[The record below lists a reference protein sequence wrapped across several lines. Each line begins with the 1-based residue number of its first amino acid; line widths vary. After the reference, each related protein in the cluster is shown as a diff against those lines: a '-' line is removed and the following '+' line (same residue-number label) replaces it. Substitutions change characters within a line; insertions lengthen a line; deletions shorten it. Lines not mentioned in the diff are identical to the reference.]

1 MKYLSALAVILLQFL
16 FSAAQNS
23 HANEPQGIKAMPYA
37 GLGLLV
43 PSGYMNDHSMIRA
56 GINFRFGYFQPL
68 TRPAGKKGFQAGI
81 EVRVDYSKFPADLQ
95 PPSGVANLRY
105 NNGGTTPATVALK
118 LESKEKKPDAFHFLI
133 GPSAFFYRRAFFIQP
148 SLLLGY
154 ASFAQEPFR
163 YYDTI
168 RSVQD
173 PSQNQSIN
181 FYTASHE
188 TNNGLVVVPGLKAG
202 YRLNPFIAAFISADY
217 SIGGTHDFTDRL
229 FVPSGNPVNGVYE
242 FQQLKNGTVINSER
256 KSRLRALALGI
267 NLAFTLPR
275 NKAVK

>member
-1 MKYLSALAVILLQFL
+1 MKYLPFLLVILCQFL
-16 FSAAQNS
+16 YAEAQKNQ
-23 HANEPQGIKAMPYA
+23 ADTQQGIKAMPYI
-37 GLGLLV
+37 GLGLLI

-56 GINFRFGYFQPL
+56 GVNFRFGYFQPL
-68 TRPAGKKGFQAGI
+68 TRPLRKNGLQAGVEI
-81 EVRVDYSKFPADLQ
+81 RVDYSKFPADLQ
-95 PPSGVANLRY
+95 APSAFSNLRY
-105 NNGGTTPATVALK
+105 NNGGTAPAMVALK

-133 GPSAFFYRRAFFIQP
+133 GPSVFFSRRSYFFQP

-173 PSQNQSIN
+173 PSQNQLIN
-181 FYTASHE
+181 FYAASHE
-188 TNNGLVVVPGLKAG
+188 TNNGFVVVPGLKAG
-202 YRLNPFIAAFISADY
+202 YRLHPFIAAFISADY

-242 FQQLKNGTVINSER
+242 FQQLKNGSVINSER
-256 KSRLRALALGI
+256 KSRLRALALNI

-275 NKAVK
+275 K

>member
-1 MKYLSALAVILLQFL
+1 MKYLPALAVMLFQFL
-16 FSAAQNS
+16 FADAQKNQ
-23 HANEPQGIKAMPYA
+23 AYVQQGIKAMPYV
-37 GLGLLV
+37 GLGLLA
-43 PSGYMNDHSMIRA
+43 PSGYMNEHSMIRA
-56 GINFRFGYFQPL
+56 GVNFRFGYFQPM
-68 TRPAGKKGFQAGI
+68 TRPVGKKGFQAGV
-81 EVRVDYSKFPADLQ
+81 EVSVDYSKFPADLEA
-95 PPSGVANLRY
+95 PSGVSSLRY
-105 NNGGTTPATVALK
+105 NNGGATPATVSLK
-118 LESKEKKPDAFHFLI
+118 LESKEKKPDGFHFLI
-133 GPSAFFYRRAFFIQP
+133 GPSAYFSRHSCFFQP

-181 FYTASHE
+181 FYAASHE
-188 TNNGLVVVPGLKAG
+188 TNNGFVVVPGLKAG
-202 YRLNPFIAAFISADY
+202 YRLSPFIAAFISADY
-217 SIGGTHDFTDRL
+217 SIGGSHDFTDRL

-256 KSRLRALALGI
+256 KSRLRALALNI

-275 NKAVK
+275 R